1 MRARV
6 QAFHQWPRRYDLKM
20 ALFRRYMFVLAFENA
35 NVTDYVTEKLPHAV
49 QGLAVPVYMGT
60 RAVER
65 WAPGS
70 HSFIHVS
77 DFASPR
83 HLANYLLWLR
93 DHPRAYRRYFA
104 WKFRPLR
111 PQFRDRLRRCVL
123 THGACRICQF
133 VHRARCGAGANE
145 TRRALPDM

>member
-1 MRARV
+1 
-6 QAFHQWPRRYDLKM
+6 
-20 ALFRRYMFVLAFENA
+20 MFVLAFENA